1 MDESPFRDVVKR
13 HDQQFISYD
22 EAIRKLASVTGS
34 SFCEIAKALK
44 IESLHFY
51 NAVWVSGAER
61 ALNIDHNGGYLE
73 KLLDNTIRCGTIFP
87 VEIDDDGHEIMP
99 EDHGW
104 LRKKLIDELKLWWS
118 FKDEQLEILRNPDY
132 PIIET
137 LPRTDAE
144 LVNKL
149 ELTEQNLMKANEE
162 NDLLKLHLAK
172 AQTEIDELRRLTTP
186 SDNAPLHYTLL
197 MKAAIE
203 VQRKYWKNLDSQEK
217 QEIIINEIMEKYSF
231 TKEQAKAVERVACP
245 VNRKK

>member
-34 SFCEIAKALK
+34 SFSEVAKALK
-44 IESLHFY
+44 IENSHRS
-51 NAVWVSGAER
+51 NTVWVSGAER

-87 VEIDDDGHEIMP
+87 VEIDDYGHEIMP

-104 LRKKLIDELKLWWS
+104 IRQKLIDELMVWWS
-118 FKDEQLEILRNPDY
+118 FKDEHLETLRNPDY
-132 PIIET
+132 AATEII
-137 LPRTDAE
+137 PQTDAE
-144 LVNKL
+144 LVI
-149 ELTEQNLMKANEE
+149 ELQKTQENLRKTKEE
-162 NDLLKLHLAK
+162 NDLLKSHLVK
-172 AQTEIDELRRLTTP
+172 AQIEIDELRRLATP
-186 SDNAPLHYTLL
+186 KDSSPLHYTLL

-203 VQRKYWKNLDSQEK
+203 VQRDYWEDLEPQEK
-217 QEIIINEIMEKYSF
+217 QEIIIHEIMKKYSF

>member
-44 IESLHFY
+44 IERLHFY
-51 NAVWVSGAER
+51 NAVWVSGSER
-61 ALNIDHNGGYLE
+61 ALMVDKDGEWLSR
-73 KLLDNTIRCGTIFP
+73 LLDNSIERNTISNAPMDAYGN
-87 VEIDDDGHEIMP
+87 EITP
-99 EDHGW
+99 FDHGW

-149 ELTEQNLMKANEE
+149 ELTEQNLRKANEE

-186 SDNAPLHYTLL
+186 SDNTPLHYTLL

-217 QEIIINEIMEKYSF
+217 QEIIISEIMEKYSF